1 MTNAAPRKVNVWVLT
16 TRFLSLGRPYLGRIV
31 LTILVCLVASGAK
44 ALQSFLLAPLID
56 NARKASGIDPGVA
69 IQAKAPNWWGQFL
82 QPSTWDS
89 TFIAT
94 LALATAALMCLFG
107 WLKDY
112 LTNYLT
118 GRVLADL
125 RNRIARHLPFLP
137 LRYHYDRKS
146 GDLVSRVTNDVA
158 VCESAANFFYDD
170 MIVQPITIL
179 AALVLIVVANW
190 KLALIAGGFFLVYTL
205 ILGRLGRALRKA
217 RKKSLEHLGDM
228 TGTMIQT
235 FSGIKVVKAFNMEN
249 AQADEFTAHN
259 ENYFKRFMRA
269 IGRKAMSEN
278 TSQALV
284 GIGVAILL
292 VGGYDMLKKK
302 TMTPGQMATLGMAVA
317 IINGAVREVAKS
329 YNRMLEASAGCE
341 RVFELLDQPKET
353 EHETGQDLPA
363 TGEGVEYR
371 NVTFGYG
378 DTPVLRNISFQARP
392 GEIVAVV
399 GKTGSGKTTLLDL
412 LCRFYDPQQGSI
424 IVNGVDLSGVK
435 RSSLLSRIAV
445 VTQDPFLFNTS
456 IGENIRYAKRDATD
470 DQVVAAAKAAH
481 IHDFIET
488 LPQKYATPAGERG
501 AKLSGGQRQRVTIA
515 RAVLRDPSILI
526 LDEATSALDAESEK
540 AVQAALNALMHSAKR
555 ITFVIAHRL
564 STIRNADRILVL
576 DEGRI
581 VQDGKHGELV
591 GKPGIY
597 SGLYET
603 QFSVE

>member
-1 MTNAAPRKVNVWVLT
+1 MTDPAPKKVNVWALT
-16 TRFLSLGRPYLGRIV
+16 ARFLSLGRPYIPRIA
-31 LTILVCLVASGAK
+31 LTIGVTLVASGAK
-44 ALQSFLLAPLID
+44 VLQSFILKPLID
-56 NARKASGIDPGVA
+56 NAKKIADGEPLAAAPVKARGWLDQV
-69 IQAKAPNWWGQFL
+69 L
-82 QPSTWDS
+82 QTGTWD
-89 TFIAT
+89 TRTIAT
-94 LALATAALMCLFG
+94 YALATAFLMCVFG

-125 RNRIARHLPFLP
+125 RNKIARHLPFLP

-146 GDLVSRVTNDVA
+146 GDLISRITNDVA
-158 VCESAANFFYDD
+158 VCESAANFYYDD
-170 MIVQPITIL
+170 MIVQPIQ
-179 AALVLIVVANW
+179 VLCA
-190 KLALIAGGFFLVYTL
+190 LALILLVNWQLAAFAGIFFVFYTA
-205 ILGRLGRALRKA
+205 ILGRLGKKLRKA

-228 TGTMIQT
+228 TGTMVQT

-249 AQADEFTAHN
+249 AQADEFQAHN

-269 IGRKAMSEN
+269 IVGKATSEN
-278 TSQALV
+278 TSQVVV
-284 GIGVAILL
+284 GILVTGLL
-292 VGGYDMLKKK
+292 VFGFDMLKSGAL
-302 TMTPGQMATLGMAVA
+302 TPGQMATLGMAVA
-317 IINGAVREVAKS
+317 IINGAVREIAKS
-329 YNRMLEASAGCE
+329 YNRLLESSAGAE
-341 RVFELLDQPKET
+341 RVFELLDQPRET
-353 EHETGQDLPA
+353 EHETGQELPA
-363 TGEGVEYR
+363 QGDGVEYR
-371 NVTFGYG
+371 NVSFAYN

-412 LCRFYDPQQGSI
+412 LCRFYDPREGSI
-424 IVNGVDLSGVK
+424 FVHGLDLKGVK

-470 DQVVAAAKAAH
+470 DQVIAAAKAAH

-515 RAVLRDPSILI
+515 RAILRDPSILI
-526 LDEATSALDAESEK
+526 LDEATSSLDAESEK
-540 AVQAALNALMHSAKR
+540 AVQAALNTLIHSAKR

-576 DEGRI
+576 DEGRV
-581 VQDGKHGELV
+581 VQDGKHGDLV
-591 GKPGIY
+591 DKPGIY
-597 SGLYET
+597 SGLYAT
-603 QFSVE
+603 QFSAD

>member
-1 MTNAAPRKVNVWVLT
+1 MTNPPARKLNVWALT
-16 TRFLSLGRPYLGRIV
+16 ARFLVLGRPYLARIIV
-31 LTILVCLVASGAK
+31 TIGVTVVASGAK
-44 ALQSFLLAPLID
+44 ALQAFILAPLID
-56 NARKASGIDPGVA
+56 NARHAAGAEPSASVA
-69 IQAKAPNWWGQFL
+69 VKAPTWLGQFAH
-82 QPSTWDS
+82 PSTWDPPV
-89 TFIAT
+89 IVT
-94 LALATAALMCLFG
+94 LALITSVLMCTFG

-118 GRVLADL
+118 ARVLADL
-125 RNRIARHLPFLP
+125 RNKIARHLPFLP

-146 GDLVSRVTNDVA
+146 GDLLSRLTNDVA
-158 VCESAANFFYDD
+158 VTESAANFYYDD

-179 AALVLIVVANW
+179 CALVLIFVANW
-190 KLALIAGGFFLVYTL
+190 KLALISSAFFLVYTL
-205 ILGRLGRALRKA
+205 FLSRLGRALRKA

-235 FSGIKVVKAFNMEN
+235 FSGIKVVKAFNMEH
-249 AQADEFTAHN
+249 AQADEFMAHN

-269 IGRKAMSEN
+269 IARKAMSEN
-278 TSQALV
+278 TSQIFV
-284 GIGVAILL
+284 GIAVAILL
-292 VGGYDMLKKK
+292 VGGYDMLKNG

-317 IINGAVREVAKS
+317 IINGAVREAAKS
-329 YNRMLEASAGCE
+329 YNRLLEAAAGCE
-341 RVFELLDQPKET
+341 RVFELLDQPRET
-353 EHETGQDLPA
+353 EHETGRDLPVE
-363 TGEGVEYR
+363 GDGVEYR
-371 NVTFGYG
+371 DVSFAYG
-378 DTPVLRNISFQARP
+378 DTPVLRHISLHARP
-392 GEIVAVV
+392 GEIIAVV

-412 LCRFYDPQQGSI
+412 LCRFYDPQEGSI
-424 IVNGVDLSGVK
+424 FVNGIDLRGVR

-456 IGENIRYAKRDATD
+456 IGENIRYARRDATD

-515 RAVLRDPSILI
+515 RAILRDPSILI
-526 LDEATSALDAESEK
+526 LDEATSSLDAESEK
-540 AVQAALNALMHSAKR
+540 AVQAALNNLIHSAKR

-576 DEGRI
+576 DEGRV

-603 QFSVE
+603 QFSAD

>member
-1 MTNAAPRKVNVWVLT
+1 MTDAPARKLNVWALT
-16 TRFLSLGRPYLGRIV
+16 ARFLALGKPYLVRIFV
-31 LTILVCLVASGAK
+31 TIGVTLIASGAK
-44 ALQSFLLAPLID
+44 ALQAFILAPLID
-56 NARKASGIDPGVA
+56 NARQAAGAGPSAAVASR
-69 IQAKAPNWWGQFL
+69 APTWLGQFAH
-82 QPSTWDS
+82 PSTWEARM
-89 TFIAT
+89 IVT
-94 LALATAALMCLFG
+94 LALVTSALMCTFG

-118 GRVLADL
+118 ARVLADL

-146 GDLVSRVTNDVA
+146 GDLLSRITNDVA
-158 VCESAANFFYDD
+158 LTESAANFYYDD

-179 AALVLIVVANW
+179 CALVLIFVANW
-190 KLALIAGGFFLVYTL
+190 KLALMASAFFLVYTL
-205 ILGRLGRALRKA
+205 FLSRLGRALRKA

-249 AQADEFTAHN
+249 AQADEFMAHN
-259 ENYFKRFMRA
+259 ESYFKRFMRA
-269 IGRKAMSEN
+269 IARKAMSEN
-278 TSQALV
+278 TSQVFV
-284 GIGVAILL
+284 GIAVTIML
-292 VGGYDMLKKK
+292 VGGYDMLKRGQ
-302 TMTPGQMATLGMAVA
+302 MTPGQMAALGMAVA
-317 IINGAVREVAKS
+317 IINGAVREAAKS
-329 YNRMLEASAGCE
+329 YNRLLEASAGCE
-341 RVFELLDQPKET
+341 RVFELLDQPRET
-353 EHETGQDLPA
+353 EHETGRDLPA
-363 TGEGVEYR
+363 EGEGVEYR
-371 NVTFGYG
+371 NVSFAYG
-378 DTPVLRNISFQARP
+378 DTPVLRDISFQARP

-412 LCRFYDPQQGSI
+412 LCRFYDPQDGAI
-424 IVNGVDLSGVK
+424 IVNGVDLRGVK

-456 IGENIRYAKRDATD
+456 IGENIRYARRDATD
-470 DQVVAAAKAAH
+470 EQVVAAAKAAH
-481 IHDFIET
+481 IHEFIET

-515 RAVLRDPSILI
+515 RAILRDPSILI
-526 LDEATSALDAESEK
+526 LDEATSSLDAESEK
-540 AVQAALNALMHSAKR
+540 AVQAALNNLIHSAKR

-576 DEGRI
+576 DGGRV

-603 QFSVE
+603 QFSAD